1 MLACLLCC
9 CGEKKPSMETD
20 DGSTD
25 KQSVPEKPNN
35 TLNASLQ
42 HLPKPNAISSR
53 CMECHKDIHHHW
65 QKSHHGQANRLLS
78 MALDTTP
85 FNNKSLNTPSETW
98 TFSKEKQ
105 ELTITSNDEDHHA
118 GMVIGIEPLIQYL
131 TAASGGRWQAPNA
144 AWDPSK
150 QEWFDIFG
158 GDGRTKED
166 WGHWT
171 NRGMTWNTQCAW
183 CHMTDYRKNYD
194 ETTDTYKSHWKEMGI
209 GCTQCHG
216 NLAEHADKKS
226 GCLID
231 IAAHKELKK
240 NHPHLIL
247 DNCATCHSRRAEFD
261 DKFHIGNVYGD
272 HYQLQLPVLPNL
284 YYPDGQIRDEV
295 YVWTSLRIS
304 NMGHKGVSCMDCHD
318 PHSTKLKLPL
328 ANNTL
333 CMSCHAGGSNGRVSG
348 ATVIDP
354 ATHSNHFGIGKHNG
368 VGSGH

>member
-1 MLACLLCC
+1 MKYFITPLLACILCG
-9 CGEKKPSMETD
+9 CGEKKPETETS
-20 DGSTD
+20 GAR
-25 KQSVPEKPNN
+25 PEKQADTETSPGK
-35 TLNASLQ
+35 LNASLSE
-42 HLPKPNAISSR
+42 HPKPNAISSR

-65 QKSHHGQANRLLS
+65 QTSHHGQANRLLD
-78 MALDTTP
+78 MALDAPP
-85 FNNKSLNTPSETW
+85 FANKSLKNPSETW

-105 ELTITSNDEDHHA
+105 ELTITANGEKHEV
-118 GMVIGIEPLIQYL
+118 GMVIGVEPLIQYL

-150 QEWFDIFG
+150 QEWFDIFS
-158 GDGRTKED
+158 GDTRTKAD

-194 ETTDTYKSHWKEMGI
+194 EKTDTYQSHWKEMGI

-216 NLAEHADKKS
+216 NVAEHADQKS

-240 NHPHLIL
+240 NHPHKIL

-261 DKFHIGNVYGD
+261 DTFHIGDVYGD
-272 HYQLQLPVLPNL
+272 HYQLQLPVLPHL

-295 YVWTSLRIS
+295 YVWTSMRIS

-318 PHSTKLKLPL
+318 PHTTKLKLPTDVSAEPSSSTPQPTRTTL
-328 ANNTL
+328 VKANTTV
-333 CMSCHAGGSNGRVSG
+333 SVPGTRVST
-348 ATVIDP
+348 AT
-354 ATHSNHFGIGKHNG
+354 
-368 VGSGH
+368 